1 MAKEQKTFVLTGGPC
16 GGKSSGLVHLQETL
30 VEAGFGC
37 VIVPEAATLAIN
49 AGFRPG
55 QTIPVL
61 DFQRLNLKTV
71 ASLEDNWRQAAL
83 RLKADR
89 AVVLCD
95 RGMMDSKA
103 YVPADQ
109 FAAVREEMRA
119 AEVAWR
125 DKRYDAVFHL
135 RTAAMGAEEFYT
147 LANNAARSET
157 PAQALELDQ
166 RTLRAWTGHPHVAV
180 IDNSTDFAGK
190 MLRLRQEVFR
200 ALGVP
205 EPLEIERKFLI
216 GPVADKDFPVHSV
229 VVDIEQAYLLNPN
242 PNEVVRVRRRG
253 QDGAFVYYRTVKKH
267 LAPGVNVETESQ
279 IDEREYFLSLGFRQP
294 ETKIIKKRRR
304 CFIYKELYF
313 ELDEFL
319 DPAGLWLLE
328 IELTKQ
334 QQKVI
339 LPPFLNIVREVTED
353 KTYSNYQLARA
364 C

>member
-1 MAKEQKTFVLTGGPC
+1 MAKEVKVFCITGGPC
-16 GGKSSGLVHLQETL
+16 GGKSTGLVHLQEKL

-49 AGFRPG
+49 AGFIPE
-55 QTIPVL
+55 QTIPLL

-71 ASLEDNWRQAAL
+71 ASLEDYWRQAASW
-83 RLKADR
+83 LKSDR
-89 AVVLCD
+89 VVVLCD

-103 YVPADQ
+103 YVSADQ

-135 RTAAMGAEEFYT
+135 RTAALGAPEFYT
-147 LANNAARSET
+147 LTNNAARSET
-157 PAQALELDQ
+157 PEQAIDLDQ
-166 RTLRAWTGHPHVAV
+166 KTLRAWTGHPHVAV

-200 ALGVP
+200 VLGVP

-216 GPVADKDFPVHSV
+216 KPVADKDFPVHSV
-229 VVDIEQAYLLNPN
+229 VVDIEQAYLLNTN

-253 QDGAFVYYRTVKKH
+253 QDGAFVYYRTVKRH
-267 LAPGVNVETESQ
+267 LGPGLNVETESQ

-294 ETKIIKKRRR
+294 ETKVIKKRRR
-304 CFIYKELYF
+304 CFVWRELYF

-319 DPAGLWLLE
+319 DPSGLWLLE

-334 QQKVI
+334 RQKVI
-339 LPPFLNIVREVTED
+339 LPPFLDVVREVTED
-353 KTYSNYQLARA
+353 RSYSNYQLARA
-364 C
+364 